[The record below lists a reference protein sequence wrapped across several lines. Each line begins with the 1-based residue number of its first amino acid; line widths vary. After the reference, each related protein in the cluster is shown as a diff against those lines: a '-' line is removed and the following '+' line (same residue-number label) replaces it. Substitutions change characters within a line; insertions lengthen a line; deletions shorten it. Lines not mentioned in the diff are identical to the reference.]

1 MAENDATEVT
11 EGKLD
16 FDEDNLRGEKK
27 LWMQFLCFRLE
38 TCVRLETKKV
48 EGSVLRIAMRI
59 TMKLPVEKV
68 LFHISQINSSFLI
81 IRFSIA

>member
-27 LWMQFLCFRLE
+27 NCEYNSPCFRLE
-38 TCVRLETKKV
+38 TCVRFET
-48 EGSVLRIAMRI
+48 
-59 TMKLPVEKV
+59 
-68 LFHISQINSSFLI
+68 
-81 IRFSIA
+81 RFSLGLRRIRSNGVCLEFL